1 VFTFKEDKI
10 KMINI
15 IEEAFGI
22 YSILLIIISTL
33 GSTFSSFVCH
43 RLGKK
48 GIQTFNI
55 LSFVFILEA
64 TTQYTWILDIFLK
77 IFTPNNDEKSAID
90 NINIIESFSIPTCK
104 IFTFNQYFSLEA
116 LSWLLVYSM
125 IDQNLQLY
133 FPAIKYNLNPK
144 YVKMICWIIIIFFA
158 LFNSHILMFA
168 GLIEIKN
175 MTINETKEV
184 VNCFHGV
191 TYGFYAFWPLWDKIH
206 MFVYSFIPFVLM
218 IVCNLFTIKK
228 IFEHKPTDHLSAQQ
242 LEKEKKKRILTINL
256 LTSSFLFMAC
266 SMPAVLSFGY
276 FFESLSSS
284 FSTSYILPG
293 SDLLNFTFI
302 GLNFLLYFIL
312 NKVFRYEFYFCLYQ
326 IKVVVRFNY
335 FKIFHSLRL
344 ISSQKLINEDNK
356 YKTEI
361 KRIFFDTHIK
371 KTKHEIE
378 VCKAIETLNLIFNLF
393 YKI

>member
-1 VFTFKEDKI
+1 
-10 KMINI
+10 MINL
-15 IEEAFGI
+15 IEKAFGI

-33 GSTFSSFVCH
+33 GSTFSSFVCYS
-43 RLGKK
+43 LGKK
-48 GIQTFNI
+48 GIPTFKI

-64 TTQYTWILDIFLK
+64 TTQYTWILDIFLQ
-77 IFTPNNDEKSAID
+77 IFVENDDEKSAID
-90 NINIIESFSIPTCK
+90 NVNIIESFSIPTCK
-104 IFTFNQYFSLEA
+104 IFTFNQYFTLEA

-133 FPAIKYNLNPK
+133 FPKIKYNLNSK
-144 YVKMICWIIIIFFA
+144 YVNMICWIIIIFFA

-168 GLIEIKN
+168 GLIEIGN
-175 MTINETKEV
+175 TTINETKEV

-191 TYGFYAFWPLWDKIH
+191 TYGFYAFWPLWDQIH

-218 IVCNLFTIKK
+218 IACNLLTIKK
-228 IFEHKPTDHLSAQQ
+228 IFKHKITDHLSKKQ

-256 LTSSFLFMAC
+256 LTSSFLFIAC

-312 NKVFRYEFYFCLYQ
+312 NKVFRHEFYFCLYQ
-326 IKVVVRFNY
+326 IKIVSRFNY
-335 FKIFHSLRL
+335 LKIFHSLRL

-356 YKTEI
+356 YKKEI
-361 KRIFFDTHIK
+361 KRNFFDTHIK

-378 VCKAIETLNLIFNLF
+378 VCKTIKNLI
-393 YKI
+393 

>member
-1 VFTFKEDKI
+1 
-10 KMINI
+10 MINL
-15 IEEAFGI
+15 IEKAFGI

-33 GSTFSSFVCH
+33 GSTFSSFVCYS
-43 RLGKK
+43 LGKK
-48 GIQTFNI
+48 GIPTFKI

-64 TTQYTWILDIFLK
+64 TTQYTWILDIFLQ
-77 IFTPNNDEKSAID
+77 IFVENNDEKSAID
-90 NINIIESFSIPTCK
+90 NINIIESLSIPTCK
-104 IFTFNQYFSLEA
+104 IFAFNQYFTLEA

-133 FPAIKYNLNPK
+133 FPKIKYNLNSK
-144 YVKMICWIIIIFFA
+144 YVNMICWIIIIFFA

-168 GLIEIKN
+168 GLIEIGN
-175 MTINETKEV
+175 ATINETKEV

-191 TYGFYAFWPLWDKIH
+191 TYGFYAFWPLWDQIH

-218 IVCNLFTIKK
+218 IACNLLTIKK
-228 IFEHKPTDHLSAQQ
+228 IFKHKITDHLSKKQ
-242 LEKEKKKRILTINL
+242 LEKEKKKRTLTINL
-256 LTSSFLFMAC
+256 LTSSFLFIAC

-312 NKVFRYEFYFCLYQ
+312 NKVFRHEFYFCLYQ
-326 IKVVVRFNY
+326 IKIVSRFNY
-335 FKIFHSLRL
+335 LKIFHSLRL

-356 YKTEI
+356 YKKEI
-361 KRIFFDTHIK
+361 KRKFF
-371 KTKHEIE
+371 
-378 VCKAIETLNLIFNLF
+378 
-393 YKI
+393 